1 MKDLKEKITF
11 SPTEKQVSKKDFTE
25 LLEKY
30 RILEQQHSQLT
41 VFRSLIEIT
50 HIGLFIFQNGAL
62 VYKNSWCEKIL
73 SATDITPQ
81 ETSSGNGNTGLKT
94 FEEEI
99 YFLAMTSK
107 LANREFYLLKDDERF
122 WISLMADAVEYNG
135 FPAIACI
142 LLDIT
147 NQKIAED
154 ERERYLEQIFRHQKM
169 ESLHAL
175 ARGVAHDFNNILSTI
190 LGTNSL
196 IKAEY
201 QRPSQSGQLLD
212 NIENCTRKGIELVQN
227 LLAFSQTEK
236 VPKKVFNLNRII
248 EKAIATFKNNVPLN
262 IMIHHQLSP
271 ELLAVDGNIQQIQQV
286 ILILALNSVE
296 AIRYEKGIV
305 TITSGKIDINE
316 AFRRH
321 FKGFLVPKI
330 GSYVFFEVHD
340 TGCGMDKNQIQRM
353 FEPYYTTK
361 EPGRGLNLSIA
372 YNFVKNNDGFF
383 EVESHPERGTS
394 IRIYLPEAKT
404 HPFSDDELLSRLLTD
419 VNTILLADDEEI
431 VQITIKKILQKL
443 NYSVLTADD
452 GEQALQIYKKMHEQ
466 IDLVLL
472 DLSMPILNGEQVLE
486 EIHKMNPEAKVILFS
501 GYDEVE
507 ASRRIKSTGGVAG
520 FIEKPSLID
529 ELGKRITK
537 LFSRKEQ
544 I

>member
-1 MKDLKEKITF
+1 MKELKENKFF
-11 SPTEKQVSKKDFTE
+11 SPTEKHLSVSDLTE
-25 LLEKY
+25 LQEKFQ
-30 RILEQQHSQLT
+30 ILEQKHSQLT

-50 HIGLFIFQNGAL
+50 HIGLFIFQNGEL

-73 SATDITPQ
+73 SATDITSD
-81 ETSSGNGNTGLKT
+81 ETSSGNGNANVKT

-99 YFLAMTSK
+99 YHLATTSN
-107 LANREFYLLKDDERF
+107 LANREFYLLKNDKRF
-122 WISLMADAVEYNG
+122 WISLIADAVEYNG
-135 FPAIACI
+135 HPAIACI

-147 NQKIAED
+147 NQKIAEV
-154 ERERYLEQIFRHQKM
+154 ERESYLEQIFRNQKM
-169 ESLHAL
+169 DSLHVL

-201 QRPSQSGQLLD
+201 PQSGQISQLLD
-212 NIENCTRKGIELVQN
+212 NIETYTRKGIELVQN

-236 VPKKVFNLNRII
+236 VPKKVFNLNRVI
-248 EKAIATFKNNVPLN
+248 EKAIVTFKNNVPLN
-262 IMIHHQLSP
+262 IMVHHQLSP

-286 ILILALNSVE
+286 ILILARNSVE
-296 AIRYEKGIV
+296 SISNDKGII
-305 TITSGKIDINE
+305 TITSGKIDIDD
-316 AFRRH
+316 AFCRH
-321 FKGFLVPKI
+321 FKGFLAPKP
-330 GSYVFFEVHD
+330 GASVFLEVHD
-340 TGCGMDKNQIQRM
+340 TGCGMDKEQVQRM

-361 EPGRGLNLSIA
+361 EPGRGLNLPIA
-372 YNFVKNNDGFF
+372 YNFVKSNDGFF
-383 EVESHPERGTS
+383 EVDSHPERGTS
-394 IRIYLPEAKT
+394 VRIYLPEAKT
-404 HPFSDDELLSRLLTD
+404 HPFSDDELLSRLLKD

-443 NYSVLTADD
+443 NYSVFTADD
-452 GEQALQIYKKMHEQ
+452 GEQALQFYKTMHDQ

-472 DLSMPILNGEQVLE
+472 DLSMPIMNGEQVLE
-486 EIHKMNPEAKVILFS
+486 EIHKMNPAAKVILFS

-507 ASRRIKSTGGVAG
+507 ASRRIQSTGGVAG